1 MKVTRNNMD
10 KKYSTLIILVAFA
23 AILNCLV
30 LSILVTP
37 PSTQDTANTTNI
49 DIPTSKAIASIV
61 PTSLP
66 LATETPLPES
76 NNITPKTDKLSIT
89 KVQTNL
95 TAGSFLVLIS
105 NYDTS
110 QVTITSVFVNDYPA
124 TLEKAVTVPANS
136 NVELLLTLTDHIV
149 FAHTY
154 QIRLLTSEGPS
165 ATFYEIVC

>member
-1 MKVTRNNMD
+1 MD
-10 KKYSTLIILVAFA
+10 KKYSKLIILIAFA
-23 AILNCLV
+23 VSLNCIV
-30 LSILVTP
+30 LSILVNP
-37 PSTQDTANTTNI
+37 QSPQDTANTTNTKTPTSKVI
-49 DIPTSKAIASIV
+49 ASIIPTS
-61 PTSLP
+61 TP
-66 LATETPLPES
+66 LATQTPLSES
-76 NNITPKTDKLSIT
+76 NNITINNDKLSIS

-110 QVTITSVFVNDYPA
+110 QVTITYVFVNDYPA

-136 NVELLLTLTDHIV
+136 NIELLLTLTDHIV

-154 QIRLLTSEGPS
+154 QIRLLSSEGPS